1 MKDRQNDNKAK
12 KDTSAKG
19 IIQRLMA
26 CSVLL
31 FHTSEGEPI
40 ARFYVGDHWQGA
52 RIKSPQFR
60 EWLSSMCYHRE
71 GFVPSQA
78 ILAEVINTLAG
89 KAVFDSPQ
97 KGAYVRVAESDG
109 AIYIDLGNDSWEAIK
124 ITGEGWNLVPHA
136 PVTFLRA
143 PGALALP
150 PPIRGGNVDDL
161 RSFLNLR
168 DEDHWKLLVSWLIGS
183 LRPGLP
189 FPILVLE
196 GSHGSAKST
205 AARFIRALLDPNTS
219 PLRASPKNERDLA
232 ISAGNAWCLAFD
244 NLSSV
249 SPWLSDALCRL
260 STGGGF
266 STRANYTDD
275 GEKLFNALRPILL
288 NGIALGIEREDL
300 LDRAIVLSFSIITED
315 TRLTEKEIWQRFEA
329 ARPLILGSLFDTVAC
344 ALRRYPE
351 VDQSKLPR
359 MGDFATFICAAEP
372 ALGWSEGSFLAAY
385 RRNIEETNASA
396 LEASPLVPAIKRIA
410 AGGPWKGAPSELY
423 DRLLSERLSDMV
435 EFSGQYGQ
443 YPNSVKALSQALQ
456 RLIPNLQRLGIIV
469 ETGRTAGDNSKRFI
483 SLRMADVPAWR
494 GSTN

>member
-1 MKDRQNDNKAK
+1 
-12 KDTSAKG
+12 
-19 IIQRLMA
+19 
-26 CSVLL
+26 
-31 FHTSEGEPI
+31 
-40 ARFYVGDHWQGA
+40 
-52 RIKSPQFR
+52 
-60 EWLSSMCYHRE
+60 
-71 GFVPSQA
+71 
-78 ILAEVINTLAG
+78 
-89 KAVFDSPQ
+89 
-97 KGAYVRVAESDG
+97 
-109 AIYIDLGNDSWEAIK
+109 
-124 ITGEGWNLVPHA
+124 
-136 PVTFLRA
+136 
-143 PGALALP
+143 
-150 PPIRGGNVDDL
+150 
-161 RSFLNLR
+161 
-168 DEDHWKLLVSWLIGS
+168 
-183 LRPGLP
+183 
-189 FPILVLE
+189 
-196 GSHGSAKST
+196 
-205 AARFIRALLDPNTS
+205 
-219 PLRASPKNERDLA
+219 
-232 ISAGNAWCLAFD
+232 
-244 NLSSV
+244 
-249 SPWLSDALCRL
+249 
-260 STGGGF
+260 
-266 STRANYTDD
+266 
-275 GEKLFNALRPILL
+275 
-288 NGIALGIEREDL
+288 
-300 LDRAIVLSFSIITED
+300 VLSFSIITED